1 MLQPLL
7 KVTVHTHSHVVAS
20 RYLASWESSVEP
32 LCLLYIR
39 IFCIKIMQGWGV
51 QSRLADCS
59 PCASRSSQLSCP
71 ARPSL
76 GRAPRVD
83 RARLVVA
90 YYAAVPSTVIEKT
103 ESLAL
108 PLPRAVENVA
118 DDPLLHNPLQRMERL
133 STGWFG
139 VISEYE
145 GVIVDDTLDM
155 HMRAWLAV
163 ADEMKLPR
171 PLGQVLRRIK
181 GVRDEVII
189 MQLFIWTRNPSQAA
203 KIAQRKDEIYDSMM
217 NGAQPVEVPGCR
229 SFLDTLRN
237 HKVPVALATAAPE
250 QRVRPAIEKLD
261 LANHFDTIVTAED
274 NGTAEVEYYYMTAAQ
289 QLQRPFVRC
298 VVVGDNNRSVEAAH
312 ELGMKSVIV
321 TGGQPAWNYSGADL
335 VVRNLGQL
343 SFVNMK
349 KLFGAEDLV
358 EPQFDLELQPLS
370 EEESQNRFL

>member
-1 MLQPLL
+1 M
-7 KVTVHTHSHVVAS
+7 
-20 RYLASWESSVEP
+20 
-32 LCLLYIR
+32 
-39 IFCIKIMQGWGV
+39 
-51 QSRLADCS
+51 
-59 PCASRSSQLSCP
+59 
-71 ARPSL
+71 
-76 GRAPRVD
+76 
-83 RARLVVA
+83 A

>member
-1 MLQPLL
+1 M
-7 KVTVHTHSHVVAS
+7 
-20 RYLASWESSVEP
+20 
-32 LCLLYIR
+32 
-39 IFCIKIMQGWGV
+39 
-51 QSRLADCS
+51 
-59 PCASRSSQLSCP
+59 
-71 ARPSL
+71 
-76 GRAPRVD
+76 
-83 RARLVVA
+83 A
-90 YYAAVPSTVIEKT
+90 YYAAVPATVIEKT

-163 ADEMKLPR
+163 ADEMNLPR

-181 GVRDEVII
+181 GVRDEVVSVQSHLQPLVPLLREAVGLTKGVLMQVI

-237 HKVPVALATAAPE
+237 HKV
-250 QRVRPAIEKLD
+250 
-261 LANHFDTIVTAED
+261 
-274 NGTAEVEYYYMTAAQ
+274 
-289 QLQRPFVRC
+289 
-298 VVVGDNNRSVEAAH
+298 
-312 ELGMKSVIV
+312 
-321 TGGQPAWNYSGADL
+321 
-335 VVRNLGQL
+335 
-343 SFVNMK
+343 
-349 KLFGAEDLV
+349 
-358 EPQFDLELQPLS
+358 
-370 EEESQNRFL
+370 